1 MALPAIAAMF
11 SGAARAAGQGF
22 QGLLRGITP
31 AARAASTK
39 SAQILSKL
47 GPAARSSF
55 QAISKSIKPAL
66 TKGLKYARNVSKQSV
81 KVLQKKARSSKH
93 VLRKSRRF
101 WQWGK
106 RRMNQLSKKLNEM
119 KKAKAS
125 NPQQTAILQDEMKTL
140 QTEQSAF
147 EHLQADE
154 RSIATEFKKARKHDF
169 KPLLKKS
176 NHAAKMIALE
186 DKRGAID
193 PAVLEE
199 YVGSER
205 NLLKR
210 INEEEAFERKVEEDE
225 FKMMKI
231 LKSALMR
238 ESRDLKEQLKSAGQ
252 QKTKRNAERRL
263 KQVLAELYMLQ
274 HASHLAE
281 NEVLDED
288 ILKKKALKIYQIME
302 WLKKVEAEEQAVMRR
317 AA

>member
-1 MALPAIAAMF
+1 MVLPAIATMF

-22 QGLLRGITP
+22 QGLLKGITP
-31 AARAASTK
+31 AARAASAK

-47 GPAARSSF
+47 GPAARKSF
-55 QAISKSIKPAL
+55 QSISQSIRPAL
-66 TKGLKYARNVSKQSV
+66 TKGLRYAKNVSKQSV

-101 WQWGK
+101 WQWGQ
-106 RRMNQLSKKLNEM
+106 RRMRQLSQKINEM

-125 NPQQTAILQDEMKTL
+125 NPQQAAILQDEMKTL
-140 QTEQSAF
+140 KVEQSAF

-154 RSIATEFKKARKHDF
+154 KSIATEFKRARSHDF

-193 PAVLEE
+193 PAVLEK
-199 YVGSER
+199 YVSSER
-205 NLLKR
+205 SLLKR
-210 INEEEAFERKVEEDE
+210 INEEEAFERKVEQDE

-238 ESRDLKEQLKSAGQ
+238 ESRDLREQLKLARQ
-252 QKTKRNAERRL
+252 QRSKRNAERRL
-263 KQVLAELYMLQ
+263 KKVKAELYMLQ

-281 NEVLDED
+281 NEVL
-288 ILKKKALKIYQIME
+288 
-302 WLKKVEAEEQAVMRR
+302 
-317 AA
+317 